1 MTEPVAS
8 RPTISF
14 KVRRLETHDV
24 ASYRELRL
32 EGLKAHLEAF
42 GSTWEYEADKPAS
55 WWAERLETNTVFGG
69 WVEGS
74 PLVGVA
80 GFRVQEAV
88 KLRHKGVLWG
98 MYVRS
103 QARGTGLAAAL
114 VQRIVGHAQPL
125 VEEICLRVVASN
137 AAACRLYSTAGFKE
151 YGLERRALKVG
162 SEYYDDLLMALPL
175 NPCPDQRAETD
186 VPGARRNCSQATPV

>member
-1 MTEPVAS
+1 MTKPAAS
-8 RPTISF
+8 APTIPF
-14 KVRRLETHDV
+14 KMRRLETPDV

-32 EGLKAHLEAF
+32 EGLKAHPEAF

-69 WVEGS
+69 WVDGS

-80 GFRVQEAV
+80 GFHVP
-88 KLRHKGVLWG
+88 HKGVLWG

-151 YGLERRALKVG
+151 YGLERRALKIG
-162 SEYYDDLLMALPL
+162 SEYYDDVLMALAL
-175 NPCPDQRAETD
+175 NPCPEPA
-186 VPGARRNCSQATPV
+186 PGD

>member
-8 RPTISF
+8 APTISF
-14 KVRRLETHDV
+14 KVRRLDTYDV

-32 EGLKAHLEAF
+32 EGLKAHPEAF

-69 WVEGS
+69 WVDGS

-103 QARGTGLAAAL
+103 QARGTGLAVAL
-114 VQRIVGHAQPL
+114 VQRIVEHAQPL

-137 AAACRLYSTAGFKE
+137 AAACRLYSMAGFRE

-162 SEYYDDLLMALPL
+162 SEYYDDVLMALAL
-175 NPCPDQRAETD
+175 NPCPEAASGD
-186 VPGARRNCSQATPV
+186 